1 MMISKDTASAM
12 GDIRNAEPGSV
23 ILIRHDARERKDWPR
38 YLDAIAA
45 AVSRGCDVHWV
56 RR

>member
-1 MMISKDTASAM
+1 MIISKDAATAM

-38 YLDAIAA
+38 FLDAITA

-56 RR
+56 VR